1 MSETTQSS
9 YIIDF
14 KGLDLGLHHFEY
26 VANEALFAQYEG
38 CELLGGS
45 CEVFVDLQR
54 NESMLTI
61 DVDIEGAVEVEC
73 DRCLEP
79 CSIEID
85 YEGVLVVKFS
95 DDEALKSEYDGE
107 ILWLP
112 TGATEVDLTQY
123 IYESIIL
130 SLPYQRVHPDGEC
143 DEEMIRRFRVITG
156 EEMAE
161 IEARIEEGESEVL
174 PKGEM
179 AKLAALKAKM
189 NGGTQSEDEL
199 EQ

>member
-14 KGLDLGLHHFEY
+14 KRLDLGLHHFEY

-45 CEVFVDLQR
+45 CEVFVVLQR

-85 YEGVLVVKFS
+85 YVGLLVVKFS
-95 DDEALKSEYDGE
+95 DDEALQSEYDGE

-112 TGATEVDLTQY
+112 TGATEVDLAQY

-143 DEEMIRRFRVITG
+143 DEEMTRRFRVVTG
-156 EEMAE
+156 EELAE
-161 IEARIEEGESEVL
+161 IEANAEESDKEIMPEGEL
-174 PKGEM
+174 

-189 NGGTQSEDEL
+189 NEGAEGE
-199 EQ
+199 